1 MTIPSNWEMMG
12 SMRCLLL
19 LVATSA
25 FLLPLPAFA
34 QDDDVAYCNKLG
46 ALASRYIG
54 GSGADG
60 RLSPDLNVLGAT
72 TDCNKGK
79 AATAIPYLE
88 KRLRDQ
94 RITVPPR

>member
-1 MTIPSNWEMMG
+1 MPSMA
-12 SMRCLLL
+12 RLLL
-19 LVATSA
+19 LVAASI
-25 FLLPLPAFA
+25 FLLPLLVFA

-60 RLSPDLNVLGAT
+60 RLSPDLNVLGAVS
-72 TDCNKGK
+72 DCNKGK